1 MTKSMKYL
9 ILTLSIFMSTTT
21 FANDT
26 IVAVKSPY
34 SVEQTSDRLEAI
46 IKEKGLNFFARINH
60 AANAEKV
67 ELELRPTELL
77 LFGNPAAGTPIMN
90 CAQTAAIDLP
100 QKALIWE
107 DENQQVWLGYNPPSY
122 LQKRHD
128 IEGCEP
134 VLEKVTGLLAN
145 LAAAATATE

>member
-1 MTKSMKYL
+1 
-9 ILTLSIFMSTTT
+9 MSTTA

-26 IVAVKSPY
+26 ITAVKSPY
-34 SVEQTSDRLEAI
+34 SVTETTDRLEAL

-60 AANAEKV
+60 SANAEKV
-67 ELELRPTELL
+67 DLQLRPTELV

-122 LQKRHD
+122 LQSRHN

-134 VLEKVTGLLAN
+134 VLEKVTGLLAS
-145 LAAAATATE
+145 LAAAATASK

>member
-1 MTKSMKYL
+1 MKTL
-9 ILTLSIFMSTTT
+9 ILILSILMSTTA

-26 IVAVKSPY
+26 IVAVKSPH
-34 SVEQTSDRLEAI
+34 SVEQTADRLEAI

-60 AANAEKV
+60 AANAQKV
-67 ELELRPTELL
+67 DLELRPTELL

-107 DENQQVWLGYNPPSY
+107 DEHQQVWLGYNPPSY
-122 LQKRHD
+122 LKTRHN
-128 IEGCEP
+128 IEGCDP
-134 VLEKVTGLLAN
+134 VLEKITGLLAG
-145 LAAAATATE
+145 LAAAATASE

>member
-1 MTKSMKYL
+1 MKYL
-9 ILTLSIFMSTTT
+9 ILILSIFMSTTA

-26 IVAVKSPY
+26 ITAVKSPY
-34 SVEQTSDRLEAI
+34 SVTETTDRLEAL

-60 AANAEKV
+60 SANAEKV
-67 ELELRPTELL
+67 DLQLRPTELV

-122 LQKRHD
+122 LQSRHN

-134 VLEKVTGLLAN
+134 VLEKVTGLLAS
-145 LAAAATATE
+145 LAAAATASE

>member
-1 MTKSMKYL
+1 MKYL
-9 ILTLSIFMSTTT
+9 ILILSIFMSTTA

-26 IVAVKSPY
+26 ITAVKSPY
-34 SVEQTSDRLEAI
+34 SVTETTDRLEAL

-60 AANAEKV
+60 SANAEKV
-67 ELELRPTELL
+67 DLQLRPTELV

-122 LQKRHD
+122 LQSRHN

-134 VLEKVTGLLAN
+134 VLEKVTGLLAS
-145 LAAAATATE
+145 LAAAATASK

>member
-1 MTKSMKYL
+1 
-9 ILTLSIFMSTTT
+9 MSTIT

-26 IVAVKSPY
+26 MTAVKSPY
-34 SVEQTSDRLEAI
+34 SVAETTDRLEAL
-46 IKEKGLNFFARINH
+46 IKQKGLNFFARINH
-60 AANAEKV
+60 SANAEKV
-67 ELELRPTELL
+67 DLQLRPTELV

-122 LQKRHD
+122 LQSRHN
-128 IEGCEP
+128 IKGCEP
-134 VLEKVTGLLAN
+134 VLEKITGLLAN
-145 LAAAATATE
+145 LAAAATYMDTPHLLTV

>member
-1 MTKSMKYL
+1 MKYL
-9 ILTLSIFMSTTT
+9 ILIMSIFMSTTA

-26 IVAVKSPY
+26 ITAVKSPY
-34 SVEQTSDRLEAI
+34 SVTETTDRLEAL

-60 AANAEKV
+60 SANAEKV
-67 ELELRPTELL
+67 DLQLRPTELV

-122 LQKRHD
+122 LQSRHN

-134 VLEKVTGLLAN
+134 VLEKVTGLLAS
-145 LAAAATATE
+145 LAAAATASE